1 MSGSKV
7 NDLANKMSDLI
18 TCPDFMSGTCPGM
31 SGSKV
36 NDFANKMSDLI
47 TCPDF
52 ISGACP
58 DFMSGSEVSK

>member
-7 NDLANKMSDLI
+7 NDL
-18 TCPDFMSGTCPGM
+18 
-31 SGSKV
+31 
-36 NDFANKMSDLI
+36 ANKMSDLI